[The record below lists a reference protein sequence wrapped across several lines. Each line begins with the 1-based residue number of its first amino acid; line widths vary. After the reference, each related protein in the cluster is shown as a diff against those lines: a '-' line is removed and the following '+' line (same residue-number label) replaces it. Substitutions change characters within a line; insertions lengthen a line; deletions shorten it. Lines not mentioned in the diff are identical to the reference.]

1 MMIEEEKM
9 QEGDRKRSQYASMFA
24 AIRESELQSYVQD
37 ERETIKEDRKERKVA
52 QQAEKRRIQRENR
65 EKERERRLQSLLKDG
80 EAIEGAEEEVKMLR
94 LEIEE
99 AKRAKASGVEMDI
112 APVKAAAVY

>member
-9 QEGDRKRSQYASMFA
+9 QEGDRKRIMYSNLYS

-37 ERETIKEDRKERKVA
+37 VRDDMREDRKERKAAA
-52 QQAEKRRIQRENR
+52 QSEKRRLQREAR

-94 LEIEE
+94 MEIEE
-99 AKRAKASGVEMDI
+99 ARQNKKNGVDVDVAPKVQASM
-112 APVKAAAVY
+112 Y